1 MSFNQS
7 LSRGKSEAAQEGTLT
22 SNNRVS
28 KKDMRISAARRRI
41 EDIREQMALS
51 RELGVGVGVSA
62 DDLDFD

>member
-28 KKDMRISAARRRI
+28 KKDIRISAARRRI

-51 RELGVGVGVSA
+51 RELGVGVSA
-62 DDLDFD
+62 DELDFD

>member
-7 LSRGKSEAAQEGTLT
+7 LSKGKSEAAQEGTLT
-22 SNNRVS
+22 SNKRVS

-51 RELGVGVGVSA
+51 RELGVGVSA
-62 DDLDFD
+62 DELDFD